1 MTSAVWS
8 SAPAT
13 DGGNRAAAKIP
24 HFHDLRE
31 NSGALLFEVGKGV
44 RQRAPPILTYHYV
57 RIMPTKKAN
66 CRIVPYMSR
75 TRQVHCQICLGRAAV
90 NRLLEHLSAA
100 LSWYWTGY
108 LNCNFI
114 RGRTESIMKKKI
126 VIGSLLASGLLL
138 ASDQV

>member
-8 SAPAT
+8 SASAT
-13 DGGNRAAAKIP
+13 DGANRAAAKIP

-75 TRQVHCQICLGRAAV
+75 THLWVDSSLGVISCETMVLRR
-90 NRLLEHLSAA
+90 NSACD
-100 LSWYWTGY
+100 THHG
-108 LNCNFI
+108 
-114 RGRTESIMKKKI
+114 G
-126 VIGSLLASGLLL
+126 
-138 ASDQV
+138 